1 MAYFD
6 KYGVEFS
13 DDKKTLIKCPVEFCG
28 AYSIPDGVEIIDR
41 GSFQGCSELTALSI
55 PMSVHKIEQF
65 AIRSCDKL
73 SSLVIPDSIT
83 EIGNGNFYNLE
94 DLRSIVIGDGVHYL
108 ENCFGFCGSLSSI
121 VVNGSLRLSL
131 INDDFFETP
140 WYQLQPNGAVMLGA
154 TLIAYKK
161 APDESLTHYKV
172 PDNVRY
178 IACHAFNDCQELESI
193 DFNNVQIVECSLLDR
208 VSSIKATGNTL
219 QETESFDNTIWF
231 KNQPCGCVNIGSL
244 LYRYKEEGKYPRV
257 ISIPDNTIV
266 INKKAFYALY
276 QYKDDTCD
284 GIETFIVICNETL
297 TTIGESA
304 FEGAA
309 ISEIILPKG
318 LRIIQ
323 DNAFRNSML
332 NSINLPESVEKI
344 GEESFSECKLTNIH
358 IPSSITYIPKRAF
371 WRNHSLTNVSLSP
384 YVSGVEEI
392 GEYAFAECDIRNI
405 YIPSSV
411 SKIGDSAFA
420 ENYGLD
426 GVILSEGVEII
437 GESAF
442 SSSGYGKLRILE
454 IPSTVKE
461 IGRQAFRRFIDHEE
475 DFYAVGGCVVEHYS
489 AYTEEADE
497 LETLTIATD
506 LDAFWSELIGKN
518 LETVIFKDGITIIP
532 KYGFNECKRLR
543 NVIIPPTLQSVGE
556 FAFRECESLDTLI
569 LPTNIEE
576 LWSNSLPPNI
586 KKVVLHSG
594 KLKLMIDMY
603 GKKRLDYYVNNR
615 VFVDTNGNII
625 EPEVVIF
632 EVGDENEDGK
642 YYRGGQYYDIKI
654 VDEFE
659 DFIVEDPEPDDIDE
673 DGNYRSSY
681 SQYGGYNGYDDDTIN
696 SAFEGNP
703 EATWNVD

>member
-13 DDKKTLIKCPVEFCG
+13 DDRKTLVKCPEDFHG
-28 AYSIPDGVEIIDR
+28 AYTIPDGVTKIK
-41 GSFQGCSELTALSI
+41 GHAFMFCSDLISI
-55 PMSVHKIEQF
+55 
-65 AIRSCDKL
+65 
-73 SSLVIPDSIT
+73 VIPDSVI
-83 EIGNGNFYNLE
+83 EIEQAGIRSCNNLQ
-94 DLRSIVIGDGVHYL
+94 SIVIGKGVL
-108 ENCFGFCGSLSSI
+108 QMEDCLVGCDSLCSI
-121 VVNGSLRLSL
+121 VCRSNMRFSNYDLLR
-131 INDDFFETP
+131 DTE
-140 WYQLQPNGAVMLGA
+140 WYQLQPDGAVVIGA
-154 TLIAYKK
+154 TLIKYKLSPNEQLK
-161 APDESLTHYKV
+161 EYKI
-172 PDNVRY
+172 PDNVLF
-178 IACHAFNDCQELESI
+178 IARDAFDDCKELESI
-193 DFNNVQIVECSLLDR
+193 DFNNTIIVECLLPDS
-208 VSSIKATGNTL
+208 VSSINASGNAL
-219 QETESFDNTIWF
+219 LETESFDNTIWY
-231 KNQPCGCVNIGSL
+231 KNQPYGCVNIGSL
-244 LYRYKEEGKYPRV
+244 LYEYKTDNEKYPRV
-257 ISIPDNTIV
+257 ISIPETISA
-266 INKKAFYALY
+266 INKLAFYALC

-284 GIETFIVICNETL
+284 GIEPFIVICNETL

-497 LETLTIATD
+497 LETLTIAAD
-506 LDAFWSELIGKN
+506 LDVFWSELVGKN
-518 LETVIFKDGITIIP
+518 LETVILKEGITIIP

-594 KLKLMIDMY
+594 KLKLMIGMY
-603 GKKRLDYYVNNR
+603 GKKRLDFYVNNR
-615 VFVDTNGNII
+615 VFVDTDGNII

-632 EVGDENEDGK
+632 DVGDENEDGQHCFEG
-642 YYRGGQYYDIKI
+642 RYYDIKI

-659 DFIVEDPEPDDIDE
+659 EFVVEDPEPDDIDE

-696 SAFEGNP
+696 SAFEGDP

>member
-1 MAYFD
+1 MTYTPNFH
-6 KYGVEFS
+6 
-13 DDKKTLIKCPVEFCG
+13 G
-28 AYSIPDGVEIIDR
+28 AYTIPDGVTKIK
-41 GSFQGCSELTALSI
+41 GQAFMFCSDLISI
-55 PMSVHKIEQF
+55 
-65 AIRSCDKL
+65 
-73 SSLVIPDSIT
+73 VIPDSVI
-83 EIGNGNFYNLE
+83 EIEQAGIRSCRNLQ
-94 DLRSIVIGDGVHYL
+94 SIVIGKGVL
-108 ENCFGFCGSLSSI
+108 QMEDCLVGCDSLCSI
-121 VVNGSLRLSL
+121 VCRSNMRFSNYDLLH
-131 INDDFFETP
+131 DTE
-140 WYQLQPNGAVMLGA
+140 WYQLQQDGAVIIGA
-154 TLIAYKK
+154 TLIKYKLSPNEHLK
-161 APDESLTHYKV
+161 EYKI
-172 PDNVRY
+172 PDNVLF
-178 IACHAFNDCQELESI
+178 IARDAFDDCKELESI
-193 DFNNVQIVECSLLDR
+193 DFNNTIKVECLLPDS
-208 VSSIKATGNTL
+208 VSSINASGNAL
-219 QETESFDNTIWF
+219 QETESFDNTIWY

-244 LYRYKEEGKYPRV
+244 LYKYKTDNEKYPRV
-257 ISIPDNTIV
+257 ISIPETISA
-266 INKKAFYALY
+266 INKLAFYALR

-284 GIETFIVICNETL
+284 GIEPFIVICNETL
-297 TTIGESA
+297 TTIGECA

-420 ENYGLD
+420 KNYGLD

-497 LETLTIATD
+497 LETLTIAAD

-556 FAFRECESLDTLI
+556 FAFRECESLETLI
-569 LPTNIEE
+569 LPSNIEE
-576 LWSNSLPPNI
+576 LWSDSLPPNI
-586 KKVVLHSG
+586 KKVVLKSG
-594 KLKLMIDMY
+594 KLKLKISIY
-603 GKKRLDYYVNNR
+603 GKERLDYYINNR
-615 VFVDTNGNII
+615 VFIDSDGKTI
-625 EPEVVIF
+625 ELEVVIF

-696 SAFEGNP
+696 SAFEGDP

>member
-13 DDKKTLIKCPVEFCG
+13 DDRKTLVKCPEDFHG
-28 AYSIPDGVEIIDR
+28 AYTIPDGVTKIK
-41 GSFQGCSELTALSI
+41 GQAFMFCSDLISI
-55 PMSVHKIEQF
+55 
-65 AIRSCDKL
+65 
-73 SSLVIPDSIT
+73 VIPDSVI
-83 EIGNGNFYNLE
+83 EIEQAGIRSCRNLQ
-94 DLRSIVIGDGVHYL
+94 SIVIGKGVL
-108 ENCFGFCGSLSSI
+108 QMEDCLVGCDSLCSI
-121 VVNGSLRLSL
+121 VCRSNMRFSNYDLLR
-131 INDDFFETP
+131 DTE
-140 WYQLQPNGAVMLGA
+140 WYQLQPDGAVIIGA
-154 TLIAYKK
+154 TLIKYKLSPNEHLK
-161 APDESLTHYKV
+161 EYNI
-172 PDNVRY
+172 PDNVLF
-178 IACHAFNDCQELESI
+178 IARDAFDDCKELESI
-193 DFNNVQIVECSLLDR
+193 DFNNTIIVECLLPDS
-208 VSSIKATGNTL
+208 VSSINASGNAL
-219 QETESFDNTIWF
+219 LETESFDNTMWY

-244 LYRYKEEGKYPRV
+244 LYEYKTNNEKYPRV
-257 ISIPDNTIV
+257 ISIPETISA
-266 INKKAFYALY
+266 INKLAFYALR

-284 GIETFIVICNETL
+284 GIEPFIVICNETL

-344 GEESFSECKLTNIH
+344 GEESFSKCKLTNIH

-392 GEYAFAECDIRNI
+392 GEYAFAECGIRNI

-420 ENYGLD
+420 KNYGLD
-426 GVILSEGVEII
+426 SVILSEGVEII

-442 SSSGYGKLRILE
+442 FSSGYGKLRILE

-461 IGRQAFRRFIDHEE
+461 IGGQAFRRFIDHEE

-497 LETLTIATD
+497 LETLTIAAD

-594 KLKLMIDMY
+594 KLKLMIGMH

-615 VFVDTNGNII
+615 VFVDTDGNII

-632 EVGDENEDGK
+632 DVGDENEDGQHYFK
-642 YYRGGQYYDIKI
+642 GRYYDIKI

-659 DFIVEDPEPDDIDE
+659 EFVVEDSEPDDIDE
-673 DGNYRSSY
+673 DGHIRPSY
-681 SQYGGYNGYDDDTIN
+681 SQYGGYNDYDDDTID
-696 SAFEGNP
+696 SAFEGDS

>member
-13 DDKKTLIKCPVEFCG
+13 DDRKTLVKCPEDFHG
-28 AYSIPDGVEIIDR
+28 AYTIPDGVTKIK
-41 GSFQGCSELTALSI
+41 GHAFMFCSDLISI
-55 PMSVHKIEQF
+55 
-65 AIRSCDKL
+65 
-73 SSLVIPDSIT
+73 VIPDSVI
-83 EIGNGNFYNLE
+83 EIEQAGIRSCNNLQ
-94 DLRSIVIGDGVHYL
+94 SIVIGKGVL
-108 ENCFGFCGSLSSI
+108 QMEDCLVGCDSLCSI
-121 VVNGSLRLSL
+121 VCRSNMRFSNYDLLR
-131 INDDFFETP
+131 DTE
-140 WYQLQPNGAVMLGA
+140 WYQLQPDGAVIIGA
-154 TLIAYKK
+154 TLIKYKLSPNEHLK
-161 APDESLTHYKV
+161 EYKIPDIVLF
-172 PDNVRY
+172 
-178 IACHAFNDCQELESI
+178 IARDAFDDCKELESI
-193 DFNNVQIVECSLLDR
+193 DFNNTIKVECLLPDS
-208 VSSIKATGNTL
+208 VSSINASGNAL
-219 QETESFDNTIWF
+219 QETGSFDNTIWY

-244 LYRYKEEGKYPRV
+244 LYRYKKEDAITPRF
-257 ISIPDNTIV
+257 IQLPEQTRV
-266 INKKAFYALY
+266 INKMAFSLVGKECDEYGEP
-276 QYKDDTCD
+276 KDIPCY
-284 GIETFIVICNETL
+284 VICNESL
-297 TTIGESA
+297 VCIGESA
-304 FEGAA
+304 FENSAVTE
-309 ISEIILPKG
+309 ICLPKEIIE
-318 LRIIQ
+318 IQ
-323 DNAFRNSML
+323 DNAFKNSCL
-332 NSINLPESVEKI
+332 KTIDFPEGLRKLGKSAFEYCQLKSIN
-344 GEESFSECKLTNIH
+344 
-358 IPSSITYIPKRAF
+358 IPSSIEVIPEFAF
-371 WRNHSLTNVSLSP
+371 LKNERLSCIFIPDSVTEIEKGAFSGCSLRNVH
-384 YVSGVEEI
+384 
-392 GEYAFAECDIRNI
+392 
-405 YIPSSV
+405 IPRSV

-420 ENYGLD
+420 ENYWLD
-426 GVILSEGVEII
+426 SVVLSEGVEII

-497 LETLTIATD
+497 LETLTIAAD
-506 LDAFWSELIGKN
+506 LDAFLSELFGKN

-594 KLKLMIDMY
+594 KLKLMIGMY

-615 VFVDTNGNII
+615 VFIDTDGNII

-632 EVGDENEDGK
+632 DVGDENEDGQH
-642 YYRGGQYYDIKI
+642 YFEGRYYDIKI

-659 DFIVEDPEPDDIDE
+659 EFVVEDPEPDDIDE

-696 SAFEGNP
+696 SAFEGDP
-703 EATWNVD
+703 EATWNID

>member
-13 DDKKTLIKCPVEFCG
+13 DDRKTLVKCPEDFHG
-28 AYSIPDGVEIIDR
+28 AYTIPDGVTKIK
-41 GSFQGCSELTALSI
+41 GQAFMFCSDLISI
-55 PMSVHKIEQF
+55 
-65 AIRSCDKL
+65 
-73 SSLVIPDSIT
+73 VIPDSVI
-83 EIGNGNFYNLE
+83 EIEQAGIRSCNKLQ
-94 DLRSIVIGDGVHYL
+94 SIVIGKGVL
-108 ENCFGFCGSLSSI
+108 QMEDCLVGCDSLCSI
-121 VVNGSLRLSL
+121 VCRSNMRFSNYDLLR
-131 INDDFFETP
+131 DTE
-140 WYQLQPNGAVMLGA
+140 WYQLQPDGAVIIGA
-154 TLIAYKK
+154 TLIKYKLSPYEQLK
-161 APDESLTHYKV
+161 EYKI
-172 PDNVRY
+172 PDNVLF
-178 IACHAFNDCQELESI
+178 IARDAFDDCKELEFI
-193 DFNNVQIVECSLLDR
+193 DFNNTIIVECLLPDS
-208 VSSIKATGNTL
+208 VSSINASGNAL
-219 QETESFDNTIWF
+219 QETEFFDNTIWF
-231 KNQPCGCVNIGSL
+231 KNQQSGCVNIGTL
-244 LYRYKEEGKYPRV
+244 LYKYKTDNEKYPRV
-257 ISIPDNTIV
+257 ISIPETISA
-266 INKKAFYALY
+266 INKLAFYALR

-284 GIETFIVICNETL
+284 GIEPFIVICNETL

-358 IPSSITYIPKRAF
+358 IPSSITYISKRAF

-497 LETLTIATD
+497 LETLIIAAD
-506 LDAFWSELIGKN
+506 LDVFWSELVGKN
-518 LETVIFKDGITIIP
+518 LETVILKDDITIIP
-532 KYGFNECKRLR
+532 KYGFDECKKLR
-543 NVIIPPTLQSVGE
+543 NVIIPSTLQSMGV
-556 FAFRECESLDTLI
+556 FAFRECESLETLI
-569 LPTNIEE
+569 LPSNIKE

-586 KKVVLHSG
+586 KKVVLQSG
-594 KLKLMIDMY
+594 KLKLKIGIY
-603 GKKRLDYYVNNR
+603 GKERLDYYINNR
-615 VFVDTNGNII
+615 VFIDSDGKTI
-625 EPEVVIF
+625 EPEVIIF

-659 DFIVEDPEPDDIDE
+659 DFIVEDPEPDDTDE

-696 SAFEGNP
+696 SAFEGDP